1 MSHLLDV
8 ARGDRLADF
17 VIKNVRV
24 ANVFTLEY
32 EDIDVAVCNGKIAGL
47 GKDYEGQEIVNGEGG
62 VLIPGMID
70 GHVHIESTL
79 LAPSVFAEAVAP
91 HGTTTVM
98 ADPHEIANALGMAGV
113 EYMYHASRGL
123 PIDVLLGAP
132 SCVPASQYET
142 PRDEL
147 DMTAVQEMFRN
158 GWCQHLG
165 EVMNFPALIA
175 GDPAVWGKIEAAGDV
190 PLTGHVPGV
199 TGKALNAYL
208 ISRVSSDHETS
219 TIEEAREKL
228 RRGMWLMIREGASFP
243 DLHTLLPLLKENPLY
258 FARCM
263 AVTDDITAL
272 YIKEVGHMDAKVR
285 IMIEGGLDPIIALRL
300 VTLSPAQYFRLW
312 DRGAIAPGRRADM
325 ALVDSLEHLEV
336 RHVWKEGRQTV
347 RDGEIINEQ
356 KRRISIPLPR
366 AVCVTPL
373 TVENLRVPVPR
384 SKNDD
389 GKELKINV
397 IGVTQGDIMT
407 KTLVRTPRVENGLVV
422 ADPERDIAKIVVLE
436 RHRNTRRFTVGFV
449 SGLGLKW
456 GALASSVAHD
466 AHNFVAVGMDDRSI
480 ATAIARL
487 CETGGGLT
495 VAEGAT
501 IKGTLPLPIGGLMTE
516 QSAEETADAI
526 AELEISAAELG
537 VKIPHPFMVLSFLC
551 LSVIP
556 ELRITD
562 QGYVDI
568 TKGGFRPLFVK

>member
-8 ARGDRLADF
+8 ARGDRPADF
-17 VIKNVRV
+17 VIKNARV

-32 EDIDVAVCNGKIAGL
+32 EDVDVAVCGSKIAGL
-47 GKDYEGQEIVNGEGG
+47 GKDYEGLEVVDAEGA

-70 GHVHIESTL
+70 GHVHIESTM
-79 LAPSVFAEAVAP
+79 LAPPAFAEAVAL

-113 EYMYHASRGL
+113 EYMYQASRGL

-132 SCVPASQYET
+132 SCVPASQFET

-147 DMTAVQEMFRN
+147 DMTAIQEMFRN

-165 EVMNFPALIA
+165 EMMNFPALIA
-175 GDPAVWGKIEAAGDV
+175 GDPSVWGKIEAAGDV

-199 TGKALNAYL
+199 SGKSLNAYL
-208 ISRVSSDHETS
+208 VSRVSSDHETS
-219 TIEEAREKL
+219 TIDEAREKL

-243 DLHTLLPLLKENPLY
+243 DLKTLLPLLKEHPLY

-272 YIKEVGHMDAKVR
+272 YIQEVGHMDAKVR
-285 IMIEGGLDPIIALRL
+285 IMVKGGLDPFIALRL

-312 DRGAIAPGRRADM
+312 DRGALAPGRRADM
-325 ALVDSLEHLEV
+325 VLVDSLEELRV
-336 RHVWKEGRQTV
+336 RHVWKDGRQTV
-347 RDGEIINEQ
+347 RDGELVQEQ
-356 KRRISIPLPR
+356 RGRCSVPLPK
-366 AVCVTPL
+366 AVHVTPL
-373 TVENLRVPVPR
+373 KIENLRVPVPQSR
-384 SKNDD
+384 EN
-389 GKELKINV
+389 LRINV
-397 IGVTQGDIMT
+397 IGVTQGEIMT
-407 KTLVRTPRVENGLVV
+407 RTLVRTPRVEDGCVV
-422 ADPERDIAKIVVLE
+422 ADPDQDIAKIVVLE
-436 RHRNTRRFTVGFV
+436 RHRNTRRYTVGFV
-449 SGLGLKW
+449 SGLGIRW

-466 AHNFVAVGMDDRSI
+466 AHNFVAAGVDDRSI
-480 ATAIARL
+480 VTAIARL

-501 IKGTLPLPIGGLMTE
+501 VKGTLPLPIGGLMTN

-526 AELEISAAELG
+526 ADLEICAADLG
-537 VKIPHPFMVLSFLC
+537 VTISHPFMVLSFLC

>member
-1 MSHLLDV
+1 MSHFLDV
-8 ARGDRLADF
+8 ARGDRPADF
-17 VIKNVRV
+17 VIKNARV

-32 EDIDVAVCNGKIAGL
+32 ENVDVAVCGGKIAGL
-47 GKDYEGQEIVNGEGG
+47 DKDYDGQEVVNAEGA

-79 LAPSVFAEAVAP
+79 LAPSAFAEAVAP

-132 SCVPASQYET
+132 SCVPASQFET

-208 ISRVSSDHETS
+208 TSRVSSDHETS

-243 DLHTLLPLLKENPLY
+243 NLHTLLPLLKEHPLY

-285 IMIEGGLDPIIALRL
+285 LMINGGLDPLLALRL

-325 ALVDSLEHLEV
+325 VLVDCLENLNV
-336 RHVWKEGRQTV
+336 QHVWKDGRQTV
-347 RDGEIINEQ
+347 RNGELIQDQ
-356 KRRISIPLPR
+356 KERVSIPLPKT
-366 AVCVTPL
+366 VHVTPL
-373 TVENLRVPVPR
+373 KVENLRLPLPR
-384 SKNDD
+384 GEEN
-389 GKELKINV
+389 LKINV
-397 IGVTQGDIMT
+397 IGVTQGEIMT
-407 KTLVRTPRVENGLVV
+407 RTLVKTPRVEDGCAV

-449 SGLGLKW
+449 SGLGIRW

-466 AHNFVAVGMDDRSI
+466 AHNFVAVGVDDRSI
-480 ATAIARL
+480 VTAITRL

-495 VAEGAT
+495 VAEGAS
-501 IKGTLPLPIGGLMTE
+501 IKGTLPLPIGGLMSDR
-516 QSAEETADAI
+516 SAEETADAI
-526 AELEISAAELG
+526 AELEICAAELG

>member
-1 MSHLLDV
+1 MSQLLDV
-8 ARGDRLADF
+8 ARGDRPADF
-17 VIKNVRV
+17 VIKNARV

-32 EDIDVAVCNGKIAGL
+32 EDVDVAVCGGKIAGL
-47 GKDYEGQEIVNGEGG
+47 GKDYDGQEVVNAEGA

-79 LAPSVFAEAVAP
+79 LSPSAFAEAVAP

-113 EYMYHASRGL
+113 EYMYYASRGL

-132 SCVPASQYET
+132 SCVPASQFET

-165 EVMNFPALIA
+165 EVMNFPAIIT

-199 TGKALNAYL
+199 SGKALNAYL

-243 DLHTLLPLLKENPLY
+243 DLLTLLPLLKEHPLY

-285 IMIEGGLDPIIALRL
+285 IMINGGLDPLLALRL

-325 ALVDSLEHLEV
+325 VLVDSLENFDV
-336 RHVWKEGRQTV
+336 QHVWKEGRQTV
-347 RDGEIINEQ
+347 KNGELIQDQ
-356 KRRISIPLPR
+356 KGRVSIPLPK
-366 AVCVTPL
+366 AVHVTPL
-373 TVENLRVPVPR
+373 TVENLRIPVPR
-384 SKNDD
+384 
-389 GKELKINV
+389 GGEEFKINV

-407 KTLVRTPRVENGLVV
+407 KTLVKTPRIENGFVV

-449 SGLGLKW
+449 SGLGIKW

-466 AHNFVAVGMDDRSI
+466 AHNFVAVGVDDRSI

-501 IKGTLPLPIGGLMTE
+501 VKGTLPLPIGGLMSDK
-516 QSAEETADAI
+516 SAEETADAI